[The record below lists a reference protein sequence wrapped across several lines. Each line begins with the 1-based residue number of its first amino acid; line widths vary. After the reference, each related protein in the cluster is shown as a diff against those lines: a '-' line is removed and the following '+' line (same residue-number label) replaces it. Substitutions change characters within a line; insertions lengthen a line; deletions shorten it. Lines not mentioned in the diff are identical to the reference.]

1 VIGQLNLASQPF
13 RNRALPWTVAT
24 VVAFASVLALV
35 FIVGWGREAQ
45 ARAARAEQD
54 VQELRRQETDL
65 RAKAQQ
71 VKDTLRPEQ
80 RMVLD
85 AAHEIVDR
93 KNFSWSRLL
102 ADLEATVP
110 ASVRVARISVRDTRQ
125 TGGQTQANLEL
136 TVVGKTPNDITRLIG
151 ELARTGVFSADLL
164 SQSPRAAKGEPGT
177 EATLRVYYTPRA
189 GAPPLKPQTDAT
201 PTGVAVNN
209 AQRAARAASETQ

>member
-1 VIGQLNLASQPF
+1 MIGQLNLANQPF

-35 FIVGWGREAQ
+35 FIVGWAREAQ

-71 VKDTLRPEQ
+71 VSQSLRPEQ

-102 ADLEATVP
+102 ADLEASVP
-110 ASVRVARISVRDTRQ
+110 SSVRVARISVRDTQQ
-125 TGGQTQANLEL
+125 TAGQTRANLEL
-136 TVVGKTPNDITRLIG
+136 TVVGRTPADITRLIG

-177 EATLRVYYTPRA
+177 EATLRIYYTPRP
-189 GAPPLKPQTDAT
+189 GAPLKPQTDAT
-201 PTGVAVNN
+201 PTGVAVNS
-209 AQRAARAASETQ
+209 AQGEARAASETP